1 MTIGN
6 NTPSTEL
13 VHLSELNCNK
23 NLNNYNDTSYTW
35 SILPLTQEQI
45 GSLSIGNN
53 FALASS
59 VVRIDCELKF
69 AKTHPDAKIPVKNHS
84 TDTGF
89 DVSSIEDKFIPARGS
104 AVVDVGLKFAY
115 ITPGF
120 WVKIEGRSG
129 LGFKHGIIPH
139 PGIIDN
145 PYRGSAGIKLYNQS
159 NHDYEVKAGDRI
171 AQFVVYKNYQVSV
184 SEGEVVESER
194 GEKGFGSSG
203 K

>member
-1 MTIGN
+1 MTIGDDVPPNEMIDMNTYYKN
-6 NTPSTEL
+6 NDNFTNFVDTPIS
-13 VHLSELNCNK
+13 VLNA
-23 NLNNYNDTSYTW
+23 
-35 SILPLTQEQI
+35 
-45 GSLSIGNN
+45 SLSDFTVAVGKDLTFNCGHI
-53 FALASS
+53 S
-59 VVRIDCELKF
+59 VFDCELRF
-69 AKTHPDAKIPVKNHS
+69 AKTHPDAKIPTKNHS

-89 DVSSIEDKFIPARGS
+89 DVSSIEDKLIPARGS

-115 ITPGF
+115 ITPGY

-145 PYRGSAGIKLYNQS
+145 PYRGSAGIKLYNQTDT
-159 NHDYEVKAGDRI
+159 DYYVKAGDRI
-171 AQFVVYKNYQVSV
+171 AQFIAYKNYSVSV
-184 SEGEVVESER
+184 SEGVVVESER

>member
-1 MTIGN
+1 MTIGDN
-6 NTPSTEL
+6 IPTTDL
-13 VHLSELNCNK
+13 VHLSEFSGNINSYD
-23 NLNNYNDTSYTW
+23 NSFYAIYTSPL
-35 SILPLTQEQI
+35 LPLTSDQI
-45 GSLSIGNN
+45 SN
-53 FALASS
+53 FNWD
-59 VVRIDCELKF
+59 VIRVDCELKF
-69 AKTHPDAKIPVKNHS
+69 AKTHPDAKIPKKNHG

-89 DVSSIEDKFIPARGS
+89 DVSSIEDKLIPAWGS

-115 ITPGF
+115 ISLGF

-145 PYRGSAGIKLYNQS
+145 PYRGTAGIKLYNQTDT
-159 NHDYEVKAGDRI
+159 DYTVKAGDRI
-171 AQFVVYKNYQVSV
+171 AQFVVYRNYAVLV
-184 SEGEVVESER
+184 SEGDVVESER